1 MSNPGRQSLMVPS
14 AVTPRASM
22 SLSPDLSDLRK
33 TKQSVILIF
42 PIVHCPIIIPTKE
55 KLKGSWL
62 FTTDDS
68 STYSRAAVKSLV
80 FSCFAI
86 GWRVSHDMS

>member
-22 SLSPDLSDLRK
+22 SLSPDPSDLRK
-33 TKQSVILIF
+33 TNQSVILIF
-42 PIVHCPIIIPTKE
+42 SIVHCPIIIPTKE

-62 FTTDDS
+62 LDTLSARSVYEPITELSGRLPLRSSNHSHLDS
-68 STYSRAAVKSLV
+68 
-80 FSCFAI
+80 
-86 GWRVSHDMS
+86 

>member
-1 MSNPGRQSLMVPS
+1 MSNPGRQSLMVSS

-22 SLSPDLSDLRK
+22 SLSPDPSDLRK

-42 PIVHCPIIIPTKE
+42 SIVHCQIIIPTKA

-62 FTTDDS
+62 LDTLSVYEPITELSGRLPLRSSNHSHLDS
-68 STYSRAAVKSLV
+68 
-80 FSCFAI
+80 
-86 GWRVSHDMS
+86 